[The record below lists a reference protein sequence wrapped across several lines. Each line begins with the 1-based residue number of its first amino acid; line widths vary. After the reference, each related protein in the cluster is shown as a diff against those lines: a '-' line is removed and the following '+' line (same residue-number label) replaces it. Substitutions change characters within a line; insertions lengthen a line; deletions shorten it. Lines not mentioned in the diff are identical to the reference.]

1 MYKKDKHLTIIIL
14 SFIVILIIFLYSG
27 LKSGRKKE
35 NFSNG
40 TPKVGIVNLKGVI
53 YNSEKIVKELNNFK
67 KRNDVKAIV
76 LRIDTPGGGVAASQ
90 EIYEAV
96 KKVRDSG
103 KPVVASIGSVG
114 ASGGYY
120 AAIGASIIMANPG
133 SITASIGVIANFP
146 VVNELLDFIG
156 IKYKTVKSGKYKD
169 TGSPFRT
176 FTEQDSLRFQNT
188 VDDLYNQFL
197 QVVIKERQIEKNDLI
212 KSADGRILT
221 GLQAL
226 QVGLIDTLGTRDDA
240 IMLAAKFA
248 GIEGEPKVVSSKK
261 DKVTLYDLLFNDI
274 EEVKALIRTEPSVN
288 YILK

>member
-1 MYKKDKHLTIIIL
+1 MYKKDKRLTIIIL

-27 LKSGRKKE
+27 LKSGKNKE
-35 NFSNG
+35 NFSTG

-67 KRNDVKAIV
+67 KRNDIKAIV

-120 AAIGASIIMANPG
+120 AAIGASTIMANPG

-146 VVNELLDFIG
+146 VMNELLDFIG

-261 DKVTLYDLLFNDI
+261 EKVTLYDLLFNDI